1 MSDSQPNPTSGAS
14 NKTGIQEV
22 SHSTGAAQT
31 SSNDKPP
38 QRHENS
44 TAANFLTSPLSEKDK
59 ASLGIK

>member
-31 SSNDKPP
+31 GSNDKPP
-38 QRHENS
+38 KRHENP
-44 TAANFLTSPLSEKDK
+44 TAASSLSTRLSKKDK
-59 ASLGIK
+59 AALGIR